1 MSAINS
7 IDSSS
12 EVAFIVLAAGQGTRM
27 STDTPKQFL
36 RVAGKSLLEHSLES
50 LLNCRP
56 EARAIVVVPADGVE
70 LAQRLL
76 VHHPRAE
83 IIVGGTSRQAS
94 TLAALEH
101 LAAQPPKLVLIH
113 DAARPFLNAQIVHE
127 VLHELKTHE
136 AVDVAIPTT
145 DTVIIERDGY
155 IQSIPKRAHIYRGQ
169 TPQGFAYRA
178 LLQAYRDVG
187 AERLQDFTDDCGI
200 YLDAFPMGKVRIVR
214 GESINIKV
222 TEDLDLVMAD
232 ELFRIRAAQWHPERQ
247 GLNVRGKRAV
257 VFGGTQ
263 GIGRAIETILL
274 ESGCE
279 VELATRSTGCDIRH
293 ADQVEDALAKAA
305 DRLHGIDYVVN
316 TVGQLARGD
325 LHAQDES
332 TIEDLVAVNLTGA
345 FYISKA
351 SQRHLEAS
359 RGMLLHFGSS
369 SYTRGRAQY
378 TPYSACKAGIVNL
391 TQGLAEEWSERGISV
406 NCVVPGRTDT
416 AMRRSNFSG
425 EEAATLLNPYEVG
438 LAACKVL
445 SSGMT
450 GMVVR
455 V

>member
-1 MSAINS
+1 MALNPI
-7 IDSSS
+7 SS
-12 EVAFIVLAAGQGTRM
+12 ELAFVVLAAGQGTRM
-27 STDTPKQFL
+27 MTDTPKQFL
-36 RVAGKSLLEHSLES
+36 RVAGKSLLEHSFLS
-50 LLNCRP
+50 LINCRP
-56 EARAIVVVPADGVE
+56 DARAIVVVPADAVDLARRM
-70 LAQRLL
+70 LAQ
-76 VHHPRAE
+76 HPSAE
-83 IIVGGTSRQAS
+83 IIVGGSSRQAS

-101 LAAQPPKLVLIH
+101 LEAQPPRHVVIH

-127 VLHELKTHE
+127 VLHELRTHD

-145 DTVIIERDGY
+145 DTVIVERDGF

-169 TPQGFAYRA
+169 TPQGFLYSS
-178 LLQAYRDVG
+178 LLRAYRDVG
-187 AERLQDFTDDCGI
+187 VERLQEFTDDCGI

-214 GESINIKV
+214 GESANIKV
-222 TEDLDLVMAD
+222 TEDLDLVLAD
-232 ELFRIRAAQWHPERQ
+232 ELFRIRAAQWQPERQ

-257 VFGGTQ
+257 IFGGTQ
-263 GIGRAIETILL
+263 GIGRAIEQILL
-274 ESGCE
+274 DSDCE
-279 VELATRSTGCDIRH
+279 VALATRSTGCDIRH
-293 ADQVEDALAKAA
+293 ADQVEGALEEAA
-305 DRLHGIDYVVN
+305 RRFQGIDYVIN

-332 TIEDLVAVNLTGA
+332 TIDDLVAVNLTGA

-351 SQRHLEAS
+351 ARRHLEGS
-359 RGMLLHFGSS
+359 HGMLLHFGSS

-391 TQGLAEEWSERGISV
+391 TQGLAEEWVDLGISV
-406 NCVVPGRTDT
+406 NCIVPGRTDT
-416 AMRRSNFSG
+416 AMRRSNFAQ
-425 EEAATLLNPYEVG
+425 EDANTLLNPFEVG